1 MSNKNKNKQFK
12 ENQQRSLEN
21 WNEQMAFNNNSEYMR
36 TFNPGV
42 PNQFNWGAN
51 LNPVDIKKAKESKWN
66 DEIEKEQYI
75 KQKKAELG
83 MAKNGGKV
91 RIKPKIKLK

>member
-1 MSNKNKNKQFK
+1 MTLFYNSKNIDNI
-12 ENQQRSLEN
+12 
-21 WNEQMAFNNNSEYMR
+21 
-36 TFNPGV
+36 
-42 PNQFNWGAN
+42 NWGAN
-51 LNPVDIKKAKESKWN
+51 LNPVDVKKAKESKWN

-83 MAKNGGKV
+83 IAKNGGKV